1 MFRANNTPKSKRRTI
16 PILIAWVF
24 MAELGLDFFVGAA
37 FVVWGG
43 YLDNS
48 FRKLRKEFD
57 FDVFGFD
64 VRNHLGLISGIA
76 FWTSFF

>member
-1 MFRANNTPKSKRRTI
+1 MFRANNTPKRKRRTI

-37 FVVWGG
+37 FIVYG
-43 YLDNS
+43 DNPWHP
-48 FRKLRKEFD
+48 FRKLRKKFD
-57 FDVFGFD
+57 FDVFVFD

>member
-1 MFRANNTPKSKRRTI
+1 
-16 PILIAWVF
+16 
-24 MAELGLDFFVGAA
+24 MAKLSLDFFVGAA

-64 VRNHLGLISGIA
+64 VRNHLGWWDWAGIGS
-76 FWTSFF
+76 WVRWGIYRSW